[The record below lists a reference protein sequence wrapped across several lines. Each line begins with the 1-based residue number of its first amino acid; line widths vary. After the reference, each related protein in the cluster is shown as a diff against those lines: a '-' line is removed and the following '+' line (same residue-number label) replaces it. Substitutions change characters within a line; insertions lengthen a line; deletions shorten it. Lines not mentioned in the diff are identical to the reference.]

1 MEVRKV
7 EVVHEGKRHIL
18 QPPLKGV
25 AGKVFQAVGVAI
37 PPPAR
42 EAGLVPR
49 RLSERHSALQN

>member
-1 MEVRKV
+1 V